1 MTSFLNQGTKGHTC
15 DQLHSIKS
23 SYQNLRFINFNE
35 YVAIP
40 QFGKSVKACIDPP
53 RDKKTHLI
61 LALEHQD
68 VGDSAEGD
76 TQVDDL
82 RLGDVVGD
90 VPDVDH
96 PRWVVLLH
104 GVELGPLGLAVVVD
118 TAVGGGSVSG
128 RGARAR
134 PGGCGSASSGAHAT
148 GSGRCGGRRSIP
160 VPSTTGSGGSGRLR
174 VRAIKSW

>member
-134 PGGCGSASSGAHAT
+134 PGGCGSGSISVAAATATAASSGW
-148 GSGRCGGRRSIP
+148 GRRLRLDHEVSPIGLLP
-160 VPSTTGSGGSGRLR
+160 VHG
-174 VRAIKSW
+174 A